1 VKALLA
7 LILLAAAAS
16 ASYSAPWWLLLA
28 LMLAVELRPSA
39 RTAPVPFPAFP
50 TPPSACPACSGE
62 WRDVPRHL
70 AFVHQETVVMEIEGA
85 TP

>member
-1 VKALLA
+1 MTLLA
-7 LILLAAAAS
+7 FALLAAASS
-16 ASYSAPWWLLLA
+16 AGLSAPWPLLA

-39 RTAPVPFPAFP
+39 RTAPVIPASP
-50 TPPSACPACSGE
+50 TPPSACPCCRGE

-70 AFVHQETVVMEIEGA
+70 AFAHQEVVVMEIEGA